1 MKRKFLLIYCWLVRI
16 LLYFLPDIPFIMRFR
31 GWLYGFGMKKCGYDF
46 QVTHD
51 AYIKD
56 LQGIS
61 VGNHCFVGNTVV
73 IMGSGETIIEDEV
86 MIAPHAIIISGNHT
100 SVNGSY
106 RYGKADAG
114 KIFIG
119 RGSWIAGNATI
130 VKGASLPE
138 DSVLS
143 ANSFLNKSFDIPHSI
158 YGGIPAKLI
167 KTRENVNEKC

>member
-1 MKRKFLLIYCWLVRI
+1 MRRKLLLIYCWFVRI
-16 LLYFLPDIPFIMRFR
+16 LLFPLPDVPIIMRFR
-31 GWLYGFGMKKCGYDF
+31 GWLYGFGMKKCGRDF

-51 AYIKD
+51 AIIKD
-56 LQGIS
+56 LQGIT

-73 IMGSGETIIEDEV
+73 IMGSGEIIIEDEV

-100 SVNGSY
+100 SMNGSY

-119 RGSWIAGNATI
+119 RGSWVAGNATI
-130 VKGASLPE
+130 AKGASLPE

-143 ANSFLNKSFDIPHSI
+143 ANSFLNKTFDAPHSI

-167 KTRENVNEKC
+167 KTREIEK